1 MEMTKEVQ
9 SYYIYDWSSINA
21 SNNVIDPPFSSLNLQ
36 IVIHLLVFLNRIFL
50 LCMES
55 PFRAT
60 HAVNIFAFLLTDRHI
75 KNRISSYILY
85 LRFTD

>member
-1 MEMTKEVQ
+1 MENNDKR
-9 SYYIYDWSSINA
+9 SPKLLYDWSSING